1 VNLDWLIEW
10 DKTLLI
16 QLNGVHAAWLDPVML
31 LMTHTLFWSPLYLFL
46 IFLLFRHF
54 KKQAWLLLM
63 GVALTIL
70 LCDQITTELIK
81 PYFARL
87 RPSHDPSMAGML
99 HLVGGYTAD
108 RYGFS
113 SGHAANTFGL
123 ATYFW
128 LTFRSIYKWIALLF
142 VWAGLMTY
150 TRIYLGVHFP
160 TDILA
165 GIALGL
171 CCGAIGIVM
180 SRFLCAWHV
189 ATKNTHPTVL

>member
-1 VNLDWLIEW
+1 MNPDWLIEW

-16 QLNGVHAAWLDPVML
+16 LLNGVHAAWLDPVML

-46 IFLLFRHF
+46 IFLLFRYF
-54 KKQAWLLLM
+54 EKQAWLLLV
-63 GVALTIL
+63 GVGLTIL
-70 LCDQITTELIK
+70 LCDQITAELIK

-87 RPSHDPSMAGML
+87 RPSHDPAMAGML

-108 RYGFS
+108 MYGFS
-113 SGHAANTFGL
+113 SEHAANTFGL
-123 ATYFW
+123 ATFFW
-128 LTFRSIYKWIALLF
+128 LTFRSISKWIALLF

-160 TDILA
+160 TDIIA

-171 CCGAIGIVM
+171 CCGGIGIVM
-180 SRFLCAWHV
+180 SRYLCAWHV
-189 ATKNTHPTVL
+189 ATKNKHPTVL